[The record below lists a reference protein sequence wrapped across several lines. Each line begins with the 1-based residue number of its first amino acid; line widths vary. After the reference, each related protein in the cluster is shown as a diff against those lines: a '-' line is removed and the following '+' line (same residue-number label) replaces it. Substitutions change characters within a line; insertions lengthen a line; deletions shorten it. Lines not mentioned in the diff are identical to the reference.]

1 MIIVFIVLGFQ
12 KILEKYIEVSI
23 LVYNCSFC
31 EMFKKLYFIFKRR
44 PSFKNEFISFL
55 NKI

>member
-44 PSFKNEFISFL
+44 PSFKNEFIFFL